1 MVPVRMKRT
10 YPEMPL
16 VGVGALVIRDGKIL
30 LVKRKYPPGKG
41 RWSIPGGHVE
51 VDESILEAARR
62 ELLEET
68 GIEGDPLGVV
78 NVDDAII
85 YDDDGKIK
93 YRYVLVTV
101 LLRARSDKTNP
112 GSDALDA
119 RFYDLREALNL
130 ELTDSTRGLIWKIL
144 NSQIPLDKPCPVNR
158 YSPNYANE

>member
-1 MVPVRMKRT
+1 MKRT

-51 VDESILEAARR
+51 VNESILEAARR

-93 YRYVLVTV
+93 
-101 LLRARSDKTNP
+101 
-112 GSDALDA
+112 
-119 RFYDLREALNL
+119 
-130 ELTDSTRGLIWKIL
+130 
-144 NSQIPLDKPCPVNR
+144 
-158 YSPNYANE
+158 